1 MINCYTFLVIFWKTI
16 LLLYCQKYRLHFLI
30 RWSTLDHISY
40 VNCFGWPRVN
50 RKTVKAKK
58 ITDNKMLIML

>member
-40 VNCFGWPRVN
+40 DNCLAGQELTEKR
-50 RKTVKAKK
+50 
-58 ITDNKMLIML
+58 